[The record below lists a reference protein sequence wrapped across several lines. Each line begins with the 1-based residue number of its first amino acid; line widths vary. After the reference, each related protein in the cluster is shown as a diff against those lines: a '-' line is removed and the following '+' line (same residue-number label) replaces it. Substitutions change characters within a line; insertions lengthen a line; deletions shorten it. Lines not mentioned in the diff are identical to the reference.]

1 MVKSQLSNNKKIL
14 QAQVSRLNNE
24 IEELRLEREESKKN
38 VLHFMQEADST
49 RQELKKAQQ
58 LIDEFSACPS
68 SPPPSEDGD
77 HLPERPKLSLLLSR
91 LSVLD
96 ETSIDRLFQWLDV
109 PLDKTMAQLEATKEQ
124 NTQMAEELDQ
134 LRVEYQVTK
143 STLKV
148 ENERAEIIEKR
159 WKESESALEQ
169 AESTIQA
176 LHRDLDY
183 FRQQQQQQQECNSHK
198 PMDSSLSDILCT
210 LENKHREVGEQLILA
225 NANLKETTAELLG
238 WQEKHGLLF
247 EQYTQM
253 KNKQCTE
260 LETIKIR
267 EQHLRTANKTLRE
280 EIRRVNKVQEEIINI
295 EYLRNVIIKFLE
307 RRNTRAQLVPILSTL
322 LQCSH
327 DEQTRLSKLIK

>member
-38 VLHFMQEADST
+38 VLHFMQEADAT

-58 LIDEFSACPS
+58 YIDEFSPC
-68 SPPPSEDGD
+68 SPPSQ
-77 HLPERPKLSLLLSR
+77 PERPKLSLLLSR

-96 ETSIDRLFQWLDV
+96 ETSIERLFQWLDV
-109 PLDKTMAQLEATKEQ
+109 PFDDIMTQLETTREQ
-124 NTQMAEELDQ
+124 NLQMTEELDQ

-143 STLKV
+143 STLLV

-169 AESTIQA
+169 AESTIQI
-176 LHRDLDY
+176 LHKDLNY
-183 FRQQQQQQQECNSHK
+183 FRQQEQECNRH

-225 NANLKETTAELLG
+225 NANLKEKTDELIG

-247 EQYTQM
+247 DQY
-253 KNKQCTE
+253 
-260 LETIKIR
+260 
-267 EQHLRTANKTLRE
+267 
-280 EIRRVNKVQEEIINI
+280 V
-295 EYLRNVIIKFLE
+295 
-307 RRNTRAQLVPILSTL
+307 S
-322 LQCSH
+322 
-327 DEQTRLSKLIK
+327 